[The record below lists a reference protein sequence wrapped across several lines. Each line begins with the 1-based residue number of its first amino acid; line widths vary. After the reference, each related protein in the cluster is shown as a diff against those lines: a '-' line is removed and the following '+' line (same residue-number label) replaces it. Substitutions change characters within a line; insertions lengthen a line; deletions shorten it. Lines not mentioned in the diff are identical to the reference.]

1 MAQVVAFVQ
10 VSGRGRVRT
19 VEAHG
24 AFFLYAIQLP
34 PPLCVV
40 WVGRRA
46 FGSVPDGDGALIAW

>member
-1 MAQVVAFVQ
+1 MAQVVAFLQ
-10 VSGRGRVRT
+10 VSGRGRFRT
-19 VEAHG
+19 SEAHG

-46 FGSVPDGDGALIAW
+46 SGRVLGGDGALIA